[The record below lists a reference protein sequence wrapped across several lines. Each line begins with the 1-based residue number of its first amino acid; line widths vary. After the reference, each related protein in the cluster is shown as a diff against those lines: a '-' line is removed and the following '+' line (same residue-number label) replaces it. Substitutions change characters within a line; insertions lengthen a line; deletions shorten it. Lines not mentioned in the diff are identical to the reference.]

1 MTGFGPGGMD
11 CDEVLAD
18 VYLYL
23 DDESDVD
30 ARQRIRAH
38 LDDCAPCLRQF
49 GLEQDV
55 KSLVARSCGGDI
67 APASLQGPDPGP
79 ADPGRHRDHA
89 TWSTAPNRIARAAG
103 VSCPRPS
110 TARPARSS
118 VPAGRHRCRATPA
131 GTAVDSE

>member
-11 CDEVLAD
+11 CGEVLAD

-23 DDESDVD
+23 DDETDD
-30 ARQRIRAH
+30 EARSRIRMH

-67 APASLQGPDPGP
+67 APGELKERIR
-79 ADPGRHRDHA
+79 GRLSQVVIETVHVEY
-89 TWSTAPNRIARAAG
+89 RA
-103 VSCPRPS
+103 
-110 TARPARSS
+110 
-118 VPAGRHRCRATPA
+118 
-131 GTAVDSE
+131 E